1 MTKYSLIL
9 FLLLVGCADLQKNDD
24 QVVEKNTQSAK
35 IHGELGSGYLEKKY
49 YEIAL
54 EEFNESVK
62 FDPNYALAYNGLGM
76 VYSAL
81 RQDDKAD
88 ANFQRSL
95 QLDPTKSEAHN
106 NYGSFLCTR
115 GRYDESIPHFLEAV
129 KNPLYPTPQF
139 AYMNAGLCSLRKND
153 VLNAEAYLRKA
164 LQIDPLLHAAAYQMA
179 LIEFN
184 RNKFETARYYL
195 RNSLIAN
202 PTAEVLW
209 LGVRIAR
216 QLGDRDAEAS
226 QALELRRRYPDSDQT
241 RALLDEKQAG
251 SQQIDGQQKDGQ

>member
-1 MTKYSLIL
+1 MNKYC
-9 FLLLVGCADLQKNDD
+9 LLLLLLLAGCADMQKNGSPA
-24 QVVEKNTQSAK
+24 VEKNTESAK

-88 ANFQRSL
+88 ANFKRSL

-106 NYGSFLCTR
+106 NYGTFLCTR
-115 GRYDESIPHFLEAV
+115 GRYNESIPHFLEAV

-153 VLNAEAYLRKA
+153 VTNAEKYLRQA
-164 LQIDPLLHAAAYQMA
+164 LQIDPLLYAAAYQMA

-184 RNKFETARYYL
+184 RNKFEAARFYL
-195 RNSLIAN
+195 KNSLIAS
-202 PTAEVLW
+202 PTPEVLW

-216 QLGDRDAEAS
+216 QLADRDAEAS
-226 QALELRRRYPDSDQT
+226 QSLELRRRYPDSEQT
-241 RALLDEKQAG
+241 KALLD
-251 SQQIDGQQKDGQ
+251 SLQKDGQ

>member
-1 MTKYSLIL
+1 MSKYLLMI
-9 FLLLVGCADLQKNDD
+9 LLLLAGCADMQKNGSTG
-24 QVVEKNTQSAK
+24 VEKNTESAK

-88 ANFQRSL
+88 ANFKRSL

-106 NYGSFLCTR
+106 NYGTFLCTR

-153 VLNAEAYLRKA
+153 VTNAETYLRKA
-164 LQIDPLLHAAAYQMA
+164 LQIDPLLYAAAYQMA

-184 RNKFETARYYL
+184 RNKFEAARFYL
-195 RNSLIAN
+195 KNSLIAS
-202 PTAEVLW
+202 PTPEVLW

-216 QLGDRDAEAS
+216 QLADRDAEAS
-226 QALELRRRYPDSDQT
+226 QSLELRRRYPDSEQT
-241 RALLDEKQAG
+241 KALLD
-251 SQQIDGQQKDGQ
+251 SL